1 MAEEGDV
8 EGGGHVE
15 DVVRDDDLGS
25 CVDNGGRL
33 RPEAGRNYMPALMV
47 PRLC

>member
-1 MAEEGDV
+1 MLTTLVYQGNDWPDGHVAEEGDV

-25 CVDNGGRL
+25 CVDIGEG
-33 RPEAGRNYMPALMV
+33 
-47 PRLC
+47 